1 MTSTTQKSLSPRAW
15 AELTLLAALWGA
27 VLFTNRIAMNEI
39 GPITLVA
46 HRTLWAALLLWAL
59 VFFRRMR
66 FPKGGRL
73 WGAFL
78 IMGLLN
84 NLIPFSLLNF
94 AQLTIESGLTSIFNA
109 ATAFF
114 GVVLAALFLP
124 DERLTLP
131 KALGV
136 GIGFFGVATAIGLTH
151 LTNFDHRSVAQIAA
165 LLATLSYGFAG
176 IWARKHL
183 AGCPPTVAAA
193 GMLTCSALM
202 SLPLAHF
209 VEDPISLSLSLS
221 TWAAIAYGAA
231 FGTAA
236 AYLLYYR
243 LLDTVGSG
251 NLMLVTL
258 LVPPFAILL
267 GTLFLGEILHPRAF
281 AGFALLALG
290 LLVLDGRLFQHLR
303 RPRTSGI

>member
-1 MTSTTQKSLSPRAW
+1 MTTTVQKTLSARSW
-15 AELTLLAALWGA
+15 AELFLLAALWGG
-27 VLFTNRIAMNEI
+27 VLFTNRIALYEI

-46 HRTLWAALLLWAL
+46 HRTLWAALFLWAL
-59 VFFRRMR
+59 VLLRGMPV
-66 FPKGGRL
+66 PKSMRL

-114 GVVLAALFLP
+114 GVLLAAFFLP
-124 DERLTLP
+124 DEPLTLP

-136 GIGFFGVATAIGLTH
+136 FIGFLGVATAIGLTH
-151 LTNFDHRSVAQIAA
+151 LTSFDHRSIAQIAA
-165 LLATLSYGFAG
+165 LLATLSYGLAS
-176 IWARKHL
+176 IWGRKHL
-183 AGCPPTVAAA
+183 AGCSPTVAAA

-209 VEDPISLSLSLS
+209 VEGPITLSLSAPA
-221 TWAAIAYGAA
+221 WASIAYGAA
-231 FGTAA
+231 LGTAA

-243 LLDTVGSG
+243 LLATAGSG
-251 NLMLVTL
+251 NLLLVTL

-267 GTLFLGEILHPRAF
+267 GTLFLGETLHPRAF

-290 LLVLDGRLFQHLR
+290 LLVLDGRLWRYLR
-303 RPRTSGI
+303 KQPAGI

>member
-1 MTSTTQKSLSPRAW
+1 MTAPVQKSLSPRAW
-15 AELTLLAALWGA
+15 AELFVLAALWGA
-27 VLFTNRIAMNEI
+27 VFFTNRIALNEI

-46 HRTLWAALLLWAL
+46 HRTFWAALLLWAL
-59 VFFRRMR
+59 ILMR
-66 FPKGGRL
+66 GITFPKGARL

-94 AQLTIESGLTSIFNA
+94 AQLTIESGLASIFNA

-114 GVVLAALFLP
+114 GVLLAALFLP
-124 DERLTLP
+124 DERLTWA

-136 GIGFFGVATAIGLTH
+136 AIGFLGVATAIGLNH
-151 LTNFDHRSVAQIAA
+151 LITFDPRSLAQIAA

-183 AGCPPTVAAA
+183 AGCSPTVAAA

-202 SLPLAHF
+202 SLPLAHV
-209 VEDPISLSLSLS
+209 VEAPLSLQLTAS
-221 TWAAIAYGAA
+221 TWASIAYGAA
-231 FGTAA
+231 LGTAG

-243 LLDTVGSG
+243 LLAAAGSG
-251 NLMLVTL
+251 NLLLVTL

-267 GTLFLGEILHPRAF
+267 GTFFLGETLHPRAF

-290 LLVLDGRLFQHLR
+290 LLVLDGRLWHRLR
-303 RPRTSGI
+303 ARPSRI

>member
-1 MTSTTQKSLSPRAW
+1 MTATVQKSLSPRAW
-15 AELTLLAALWGA
+15 AELFLLAALWGA
-27 VLFTNRIAMNEI
+27 VFFTNRIALDEI

-46 HRTLWAALLLWAL
+46 HRTFWAALLLWAL
-59 VFFRRMR
+59 ILIRGTPL
-66 FPKGGRL
+66 PKSARL

-94 AQLTIESGLTSIFNA
+94 AQLTIESGLASIFNA

-114 GVVLAALFLP
+114 GVLLAAAFLP
-124 DERLTLP
+124 DERLTWP

-136 GIGFFGVATAIGLTH
+136 AIGFLGVATAIGLKH
-151 LTNFDHRSVAQIAA
+151 LITIDPRSLAQMAA

-183 AGCPPTVAAA
+183 AGCSPTVAAA

-202 SLPLAHF
+202 SLPLAHV
-209 VEDPISLSLSLS
+209 VEAPLSLHLTAA
-221 TWAAIAYGAA
+221 TWASIAYGAA
-231 FGTAA
+231 LGTAG

-243 LLDTVGSG
+243 LLAAAGSG
-251 NLMLVTL
+251 NLLLVTL

-267 GTLFLGEILHPRAF
+267 GTLFLGETLHPRAF
-281 AGFALLALG
+281 TGFALLALG
-290 LLVLDGRLFQHLR
+290 LLVLDGRLWHRLR
-303 RPRTSGI
+303 NRPSRI